1 MKINFTET
9 GWKDYAYWGSQDKK
23 TVKQINKL
31 IADIERNGYDGIGKP
46 EPLRGDFSGWWS
58 RHIDEKN
65 RLVYRLIDDEA
76 VEISQC
82 KGHYGDK

>member
-1 MKINFTET
+1 VKINFTET
-9 GWKDYAYWGSQDKK
+9 GWKDYLYWEEQDKR
-23 TVKQINKL
+23 VLKQINKL
-31 IADIERNGYDGIGKP
+31 ITDIERNGYDGIGKP
-46 EPLRGDFSGWWS
+46 EQLRSDLSGWWS

-65 RLVYRLIDDEA
+65 RLVYRIIDDEA